1 MTAAARTQR
10 LGGRLAEWR
19 RAQDL
24 TQAAAARL
32 LSVHATTYH
41 RWEAGRRPY
50 PRHLGTIA
58 EVLGEDLAT
67 VSRLAGPAPRRRG
80 RPAPAD
86 APPLMRARLAAGLN
100 RAELGR
106 ALHVGP
112 ATVYQW
118 ERGKTRPPSDVLP
131 RLAVRL
137 GLTREAL
144 DATLAAHPPSR
155 YDGVVLPG
163 LGGVLRRCGRTRTQ
177 VQDLLGAAPTTVF
190 EWETGRTRVP
200 TWALRR
206 LATAVGVDLATLVS
220 AGRRRTAGSAGV
232 PTLATL
238 RKRARMIQ
246 REAGAV
252 LGVSVSTLG
261 RYETGRR
268 PVELPLARA
277 MARVYRVPLPQ
288 VLAAAGLAPPPLLLR
303 PRWTADQLPAVLTD
317 LRQAAGA
324 SLSQVARCAGVSH
337 PTVRRWETG
346 ESSPTPGAL
355 ATLELHYR
363 VQRGVLTGLASQ
375 NLV

>member
-1 MTAAARTQR
+1 MTQR
-10 LGGRLAEWR
+10 LAGRLAEWR
-19 RAQDL
+19 RAEDL

-144 DATLAAHPPSR
+144 DEALADHPPSR
-155 YDGVVLPG
+155 YDGEVLPG
-163 LGGVLRRCGRTRTQ
+163 LGMTLRRHGWPRNQ
-177 VQDLLGAAPTTVF
+177 VQDLLDVAPTTVF

-206 LATAVGVDLATLVS
+206 LAAAVGADLDALVS
-220 AGRRRTAGSAGV
+220 AGRRKTAGPAGV

-246 REAGAV
+246 REAAAV

-268 PVELPLARA
+268 PVGLPLACA
-277 MARVYRVPLPQ
+277 MAQVYRVPLPQ
-288 VLAAAGLAPPPLLLR
+288 VLAAAGLTPPPMLR
-303 PRWTADQLPAVLTD
+303 RPHWTADQLPAVLTD

-324 SLSQVARCAGVSH
+324 SLSQVARCAGVSQ

-346 ESSPTPGAL
+346 DSAPSPGAL

-363 VQRGVLTGLASQ
+363 VQRGGLTRLRSRS
-375 NLV
+375 LV